1 MRMIAIAVL
10 ALGCASG
17 AVAQQA
23 TAREPMFCEPASY
36 PYDAVAAAPY
46 SHRVLFEDEH
56 VRILEINLPAL
67 ATQPIHIHALPSVIM
82 GETGGDAGGK
92 FRYTQYR
99 MESGKFVEVSHND
112 IEPTGG
118 YRAVWAG
125 PEGPHAITN
134 IGQVS
139 VKFTRVEI
147 KPESCAK

>member
-36 PYDAVAAAPY
+36 PYDAVAAAPS

-67 ATQPIHIHALPSVIM
+67 ATEPIHIHALPSVIM

-99 MESGKFVEVSHND
+99 MESGKFGR
-112 IEPTGG
+112 T
-118 YRAVWAG
+118 
-125 PEGPHAITN
+125 
-134 IGQVS
+134 
-139 VKFTRVEI
+139 KFSDC
-147 KPESCAK
+147 KP